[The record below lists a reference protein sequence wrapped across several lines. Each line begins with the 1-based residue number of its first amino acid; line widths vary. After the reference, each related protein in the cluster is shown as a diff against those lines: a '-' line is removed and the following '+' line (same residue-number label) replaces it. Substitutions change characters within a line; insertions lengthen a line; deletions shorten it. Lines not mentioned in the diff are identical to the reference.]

1 MVQNSTCQRRRRGE
15 DNISLQNRKM
25 RYREKYIRAFS
36 FAAALMICCGVFYIK
51 AAAAENKLEK
61 IHETR
66 KMQSAAEICDAS
78 REIRSALASG
88 SGAKAASACDKAIRA
103 LPDLCC
109 GSDVKRALEKMYSD
123 MRSGSC
129 DEEETDTILAIAAS
143 DGTAES
149 ISDICRRRIY
159 AFSENAEN
167 ESGSEAI
174 SGSAYISDSR
184 GMLCKNIK
192 YRCAPAGDGKIC
204 LYCADQYALL
214 DRANN
219 AIVYFVYDCDI
230 GAAKLTPDEAKKK
243 ALSACADNT
252 GRISPRP
259 ICAESYFDGKRF
271 NFVFSCGDGT
281 NVRVSVRADTGSIV
295 YYESASS

>member
-1 MVQNSTCQRRRRGE
+1 
-15 DNISLQNRKM
+15 
-25 RYREKYIRAFS
+25 
-36 FAAALMICCGVFYIK
+36 
-51 AAAAENKLEK
+51 
-61 IHETR
+61 
-66 KMQSAAEICDAS
+66 MQSAAEICDAA
-78 REIRSALASG
+78 RDIRSSLAAGNS
-88 SGAKAASACDKAIRA
+88 AKTAFACDKALGA

-109 GSDVKRALEKMYSD
+109 GADVKRTLEKIFFD
-123 MRSGSC
+123 MRDGSC

-143 DGTAES
+143 DGTAET
-149 ISDICRRRIY
+149 IGDICRRRIY

-167 ESGSEAI
+167 DMKPEAI
-174 SGSAYISDSR
+174 SGSTYISDSR

-214 DRANN
+214 DSTNN

-252 GRISPRP
+252 GRSSPRP
-259 ICAESYFDGKRF
+259 MCTKSYFDGKRF
-271 NFVFSCGDGT
+271 NFAFSCGDGT